1 MKMIAGHVAIK
12 PPKGVPIWDIDPY
25 SAEILRDPAPYY
37 AELRA
42 KGPIVYIPKYSVLAV
57 GRYAETKEVF
67 SDWERF
73 VSSRGV
79 GLDDF
84 AHGQSWRPNSI
95 ILEVDPPEH
104 TAVRKVM
111 IRAMSPKVAANYK
124 QMFLVVA
131 ERLIDD
137 LLTRDGF
144 DAVEDFAE
152 VFPTDVFPKAVG
164 MTDVNKRHLVDYG
177 AMVFNSLGPDNDIRK
192 ATMGKA
198 AEIIPWINAACARER
213 LTGDGMGGILYAAA
227 DAGEITH
234 DEAGLLVRSFLSAG
248 VDTTVSSI
256 GNALACLAQNAAEF
270 KKLKADPSL
279 ARPCF
284 EEVLRYTSPV
294 HTFCRTAKAATQVAG
309 IDIPEHSKILCV
321 LGSANMDPDKWGD
334 PQAFRIDRKPSGHLA
349 FGVGVHG
356 CVGQN
361 IARAE
366 MDAIL
371 TTLAQK
377 VKRIELL
384 SAPLWRPN
392 NAMHALDHMQIRL
405 HRAWPTSPLGARV

>member
-1 MKMIAGHVAIK
+1 MEMIAGHVAIS
-12 PPKGVPIWDIDPY
+12 PPKGVPVWDVDPY
-25 SAEILRDPAPYY
+25 SADILRDPNPYY

-42 KGPIVYIPKYSVLAV
+42 KGPVVYIPKYSVLAV
-57 GRYAETKEVF
+57 GRYLETKEIF

-95 ILEVDPPEH
+95 ILEVDPPDH

-111 IRAMSPKVAANYK
+111 IRAMSPKVAAGYK
-124 QMFLVVA
+124 QLFFDEA
-131 ERLIDD
+131 ARLIDD

-144 DAVEDFAE
+144 DAVGDFAE
-152 VFPTDVFPKAVG
+152 VFPTNVFPKAVG

-192 ATMGKA
+192 ATMVKA
-198 AEIIPWINAACARER
+198 AEIIPWINAACARDR

-227 DAGEITH
+227 DAGDITH
-234 DEAGLLVRSFLSAG
+234 DKAGLLVRSFLSAG

-256 GNALACLAQNAAEF
+256 GNALACLAQHPAEF
-270 KKLKADPSL
+270 EKLKADPSL

-294 HTFCRTAKAATQVAG
+294 HTFCRTAKADTQVSG
-309 IDIPEHSKILCV
+309 VDIAEHSKILCV
-321 LGSANMDPDKWGD
+321 LGAANMDPDKWD
-334 PQAFRIDRKPSGHLA
+334 NPQEFRIDPKPAGHLA

-366 MDAIL
+366 MEAVL

-377 VKRIELL
+377 VDRIELL
-384 SAPLWRPN
+384 EQPVWRPN
-392 NAMHALDHMQIRL
+392 NAMHALDRMMVRFHS
-405 HRAWPTSPLGARV
+405 A

>member
-1 MKMIAGHVAIK
+1 MEMIAGHVAIS
-12 PPKGVPIWDIDPY
+12 PPKGVPVWDVDPY
-25 SAEILRDPAPYY
+25 SVEILRDPEPYY

-42 KGPIVYIPKYSVLAV
+42 KGPVVYIPKYSVLAV
-57 GRYAETKEVF
+57 GRYPETKEIF

-111 IRAMSPKVAANYK
+111 IRAMSPKVAAGYK
-124 QMFLVVA
+124 QMFFDEA
-131 ERLIDD
+131 APLINA

-144 DAVEDFAE
+144 DAVGDFAE
-152 VFPTDVFPKAVG
+152 VFPTNVFPKAVG

-192 ATMGKA
+192 ATMVKA
-198 AEIIPWINAACARER
+198 AEIIPWINAACARDR

-227 DAGEITH
+227 DAGDITH

-256 GNALACLAQNAAEF
+256 GNALVCLAQHPAEF
-270 KKLKADPSL
+270 EKLKADPSL

-294 HTFCRTAKAATQVAG
+294 HTFCRTAKADTQVSG
-309 IDIPEHSKILCV
+309 VDIAEHSKVLCV
-321 LGSANMDPDKWGD
+321 LGSANMDPDKWD
-334 PQAFRIDRKPSGHLA
+334 SPQEFRINRKPAGHLA

-366 MDAIL
+366 MEAVL

-377 VKRIELL
+377 VDRIELL
-384 SAPLWRPN
+384 EQPVWRPN
-392 NAMHALDHMQIRL
+392 NAMHALDRMMVRFHS
-405 HRAWPTSPLGARV
+405 A